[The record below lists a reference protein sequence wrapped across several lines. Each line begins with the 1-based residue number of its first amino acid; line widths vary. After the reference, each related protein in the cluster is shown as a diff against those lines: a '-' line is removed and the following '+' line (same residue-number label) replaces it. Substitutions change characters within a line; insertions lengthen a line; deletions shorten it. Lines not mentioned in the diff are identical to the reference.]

1 MKNLKRQAIEQ
12 RSRARRQLLQAL
24 YQWQISGD
32 DPWSVRR
39 NRIVDPKIGDIDDDY
54 FGTAFNTISEKR
66 DLYDTR
72 IAEHTRRKPSTL
84 DPVERAILWIG
95 VYELLERFDI
105 HPTVTINEAIELA
118 KQFGAEDSYKY
129 INATLDRLAKALRF
143 EAKPADS

>member
-32 DPWSVRR
+32 LWSVRR
-39 NRIVDPKIGDIDDDY
+39 NRIIDPKTSDIDDDY

-105 HPTVTINEAIELA
+105 HLTVTINEAIELA
-118 KQFGAEDSYKY
+118 KQFNAEDGYKY
-129 INATLDRLAKALRF
+129 INATLDQLGKTLR
-143 EAKPADS
+143 PNN

>member
-24 YQWQISGD
+24 YQWQVSGD

-39 NRIVDPKIGDIDDDY
+39 NRLVDPKIGDIDDDY
-54 FGTAFNTISEKR
+54 FNTAFDTISEKR

-72 IAEHTRRKPSTL
+72 IAEHTSRKPSTL

-118 KQFGAEDSYKY
+118 KQFGAEDGYKY
-129 INATLDRLAKALRF
+129 INATLDKLSKQRRA
-143 EAKPADS
+143 

>member
-24 YQWQISGD
+24 YQWQMSGD

-39 NRIVDPKIGDIDDDY
+39 NRLVDP
-54 FGTAFNTISEKR
+54 ISEKR

-72 IAEHTRRKPSTL
+72 VAEHTHRRPSTL

-95 VYELLERFDI
+95 MYELIERFDI
-105 HPTVTINEAIELA
+105 HPTVTINEAVELA
-118 KQFGAEDSYKY
+118 KQFGAADSYKY
-129 INATLDRLAKALRF
+129 INATLDKLGKQRRA
-143 EAKPADS
+143 